1 VIRWL
6 LLLVLAFVL
15 WRLLRGAL
23 APRAARPRVAWDP
36 YAVLG
41 VPRGASPDEIARVYR
56 EQMKRYHPDRVADL
70 GPELQEVAH
79 QKVLDIRR
87 AYEELV
93 RR

>member
-1 VIRWL
+1 MIRWL
-6 LLLVLAFVL
+6 LLLALAFAL
-15 WRLLRGAL
+15 WRLVQGMRARGG
-23 APRAARPRVAWDP
+23 ARPRAAWDP
-36 YAVLG
+36 YAILG
-41 VPRGASPDEIARVYR
+41 VPRGASPDEITRVYR